1 MENHMA
7 QASLGIIETRG
18 FVGLIDAAD
27 AILKAANVRV
37 VKYEKVGGGWLA
49 ICVVG
54 DVGAV
59 KVAVEA
65 GLAAAERVGEA
76 KSSVIANPTRELSSF
91 LALDES

>member
-1 MENHMA
+1 MA
-7 QASLGIIETRG
+7 QASLGLIETRG
-18 FVGLIDAAD
+18 FVGLIEAAD

-49 ICVVG
+49 ICVIG

-65 GLAAAERVGEA
+65 GMAAAQRVGEA
-76 KSSVIANPTRELSSF
+76 KSSVIANPTRDLSSF
-91 LALDES
+91 LGIDELMR

>member
-1 MENHMA
+1 MA
-7 QASLGIIETRG
+7 QASLGLIETRG
-18 FVGLIDAAD
+18 FVGLIEAAD

-49 ICVVG
+49 ICVIG

-65 GLAAAERVGEA
+65 GMAAAQRVGEA
-76 KSSVIANPTRELSSF
+76 KSSVIANPTRDLTSF
-91 LALDES
+91 LGIDELMR

>member
-1 MENHMA
+1 MA
-7 QASLGIIETRG
+7 QASLGLIETRG
-18 FVGLIDAAD
+18 FVGLIEAAD

-49 ICVVG
+49 ICVIG

-65 GLAAAERVGEA
+65 GMAAAQRIGEA
-76 KSSVIANPTRELSSF
+76 KSSVIANPTRDLTSF
-91 LALDES
+91 LGIDELMR

>member
-1 MENHMA
+1 MA
-7 QASLGIIETRG
+7 QASLGLIETRG
-18 FVGLIDAAD
+18 FVALIEAAD

-49 ICVVG
+49 ICVMG

-65 GLAAAERVGEA
+65 GMAAAERVGEA

-91 LALDES
+91 LGLDES